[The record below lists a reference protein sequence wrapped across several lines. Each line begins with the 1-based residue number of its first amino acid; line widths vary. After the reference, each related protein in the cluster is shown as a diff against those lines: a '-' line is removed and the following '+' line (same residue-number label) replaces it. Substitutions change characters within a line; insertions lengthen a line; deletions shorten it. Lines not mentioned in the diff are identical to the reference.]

1 MVASRGR
8 TDSAEAQTRHQYG
21 VYVAEPIAVV
31 GMACRFPGADG
42 LEAFWNLLETGESA
56 VREGDPGSG
65 AGRIGQIFA
74 DGDARNEASRFA
86 AFIDDIDQFDPS
98 FFRISPLEA
107 QYLDPQQRLM
117 LEMSWKALEDAG
129 IDPDELRG
137 SRTGVYG
144 GITHSDYKEVSGG
157 IGNITSPASS
167 LYAATGTS
175 NSTAIGRVSYVLG
188 LQGPAISVDT
198 ACSSSLVA
206 VHQAI
211 SGLRQDESDLALA
224 GGVSLILSNNVM
236 ESRAN
241 AGMLSPDG
249 LCKTFDAS
257 ANGYVRGE
265 GCGVLVLKRLRDAE
279 ADGDRIW
286 GIIRGS
292 AVNQDGASMG
302 LTVPNGE
309 AQEQVIRDALRR
321 SGVSPSQVDYVEAHG
336 TGTSVGDPLELQ
348 ALASVFGEEREADS
362 PLLIG
367 SVKTNFG
374 HLESASGIAALMKA
388 LVSMNHG
395 LVPKHLNFYNPSP
408 VIDWQALSLQ
418 VPTEATSWPDSGER
432 PRLAGVSGYGWSG
445 TNAHIVIEGYGEP
458 RDASTE
464 PYRRRLPTGTPRHIA
479 VSLPDSVAES
489 AQAEETESRPTRL
502 LPLSRQDGASA
513 EGLGNTLSDMAGRAR
528 GRPGLIGI

>member
-1 MVASRGR
+1 M
-8 TDSAEAQTRHQYG
+8 HQYG
-21 VYVAEPIAVV
+21 AYVAEPIAVV
-31 GMACRFPGADG
+31 GMACRFPNADG

-56 VREGDPGSG
+56 VKEGDPSSG
-65 AGRIGQIFA
+65 AGRIGEIFA
-74 DGDARNEASRFA
+74 DGDAQNEASRFA
-86 AFIDDIDQFDPS
+86 AFIEDIDQFDPS

-117 LEMSWKALEDAG
+117 LEMSWKALEDAS

-144 GITHSDYKEVSGG
+144 GITHSDYREVSGG

-206 VHQAI
+206 VHQGI
-211 SGLRQDESDLALA
+211 SGLRQDEADLALA

-286 GIIRGS
+286 GVIRGS
-292 AVNQDGASMG
+292 AVNQGRG
-302 LTVPNGE
+302 
-309 AQEQVIRDALRR
+309 Q
-321 SGVSPSQVDYVEAHG
+321 HG
-336 TGTSVGDPLELQ
+336 TD
-348 ALASVFGEEREADS
+348 
-362 PLLIG
+362 G
-367 SVKTNFG
+367 S
-374 HLESASGIAALMKA
+374 E
-388 LVSMNHG
+388 
-395 LVPKHLNFYNPSP
+395 
-408 VIDWQALSLQ
+408 W
-418 VPTEATSWPDSGER
+418 
-432 PRLAGVSGYGWSG
+432 
-445 TNAHIVIEGYGEP
+445 
-458 RDASTE
+458 
-464 PYRRRLPTGTPRHIA
+464 
-479 VSLPDSVAES
+479 
-489 AQAEETESRPTRL
+489 
-502 LPLSRQDGASA
+502 
-513 EGLGNTLSDMAGRAR
+513 
-528 GRPGLIGI
+528 